1 MKLTDKSLVIY
12 KSQPAIVV
20 GYDMDKIEIDTPS
33 GKKKVREK
41 DVILLHSGPCVSLSR
56 VSSAPTPQGNLMEAY
71 DFFTGDT
78 PSWNDVAELVWGTL
92 SAESA
97 WNAWREI
104 SGSPWFVAES
114 PAEPIRLRPRD
125 EAEAIIKK
133 ADSKKNEEADREAF
147 LSRFAVSM
155 KNARASAR
163 AAHAADSGGAEPATG
178 GVDLANDGKYLQD
191 VEALA
196 LGKTDKSRTL
206 RDARLGETPETAHRS
221 LVACGYWPFWKN
233 PFPARHGHTLQTSS
247 VQVPKPDDGED
258 RLDLTGIESFAIDN
272 EWSNDPDDAV
282 CVVGDT
288 LWVHIADPA
297 STVTPDSPADRDA
310 RSRGSTLYVP
320 EGAARMLEDKALE
333 WYALG
338 IEPVSRALSFGIAF
352 TDTGAVS
359 DVEIVRSRVR
369 VTRLTY
375 AQASARKNEPVLAA
389 LFAIAERN
397 IARRRAA
404 GAVFID
410 LPEVHI
416 SLAQAA
422 DGSSCAGES
431 TVPPVVRFDAI
442 AGESAADMVREM
454 MLLAGEAVARF
465 AFKNKIPFQYVSQET
480 PDIPNDLPAG
490 LAGEWRKRRSM
501 RGRKV
506 GTIPADHAGL
516 GLGMY
521 SQVTSPLRRYG
532 DLVAHQQLRL
542 FLDGKKPMDT
552 DDMLTRIAQG
562 DSASRECTLAERESN
577 LHWTLVHLATHPEW
591 VGDAVVVELSGPQAT
606 ILIPEFAQEAR
617 IAAPGAAVPGS
628 SFRVRAGNIDIP
640 SQTVSFIPAEE

>member
-1 MKLTDKSLVIY
+1 MKLKEKSLVVY
-12 KSQPAIVV
+12 KNQPAIVV
-20 GYDMDKIEIDTPS
+20 GSDMEKIEIDTS
-33 GKKKVREK
+33 AGKKKVREK
-41 DVILLHSGPCVSLSR
+41 DVVHLHSGPCSSLSA
-56 VSSAPTPQGNLMEAY
+56 VLSFPTPEGDLMEAY
-71 DFFTGDT
+71 DFFAGET
-78 PSWNDVAELVWGTL
+78 PSWSDLSELVWGAFPPDAAWKAWSAL
-92 SAESA
+92 SA
-97 WNAWREI
+97 
-104 SGSPWFVAES
+104 SPWFVAES
-114 PAEPIRLRPRD
+114 PAEPILLRPRD
-125 EAEAIIKK
+125 EAEAIIRK
-133 ADSKKNEEADREAF
+133 AESKKNEEAERDAF
-147 LSRFAVSM
+147 L
-155 KNARASAR
+155 ARLAS
-163 AAHAADSGGAEPATG
+163 GN
-178 GVDLANDGKYLQD
+178 VDLSTDGKYLQD

-206 RDARLGETPETAHRS
+206 KDARVSETPEAAHRT
-221 LVACGYWPFWKN
+221 LIACGYWPYWKN
-233 PFPARHGHTLQTSS
+233 PHPARHGHTLQTSS
-247 VQVPKPDDGED
+247 VPVGRPYDDD
-258 RLDLTGIESFAIDN
+258 ALLDLTGIESFAIDN
-272 EWSNDPDDAV
+272 AWSSDPDDAV
-282 CVVGDT
+282 CVDGDK

-320 EGAARMLEDKALE
+320 EGAARMLEDRALE

-338 IEPVSRALSFGIAF
+338 LAPVSRALSFGITF
-352 TDTGAVS
+352 TETGAVS

-375 AQASARKNEPVLAA
+375 AEASARKDDPALAA
-389 LFAIAERN
+389 LFAIAARN
-397 IARRRAA
+397 VARRREA

-416 SLAQAA
+416 SLAA
-422 DGSSCAGES
+422 DSASVTDSA
-431 TVPPVVRFDAI
+431 TAPAVRFDAI
-442 AGESAADMVREM
+442 ASESAADMVREM

-480 PDIPNDLPAG
+480 PDIPKDLAEG

-532 DLVAHQQLRL
+532 DLVAHQQLHL
-542 FLDGKKPMDT
+542 YLDGKKPMDT

-577 LHWTLVHLATHPEW
+577 LHWTLVHLMAHPEW
-591 VGDAVVVELSGPQAT
+591 VGDAVIVELSGTQAT

-617 IAAPGAAVPGS
+617 IVPGADAALGGTI
-628 SFRVRAGNIDIP
+628 RVRAGNVNIP
-640 SQTVSFIPAEE
+640 AQTVTFIPVEE

>member
-1 MKLTDKSLVIY
+1 MKLKDKALVIY
-12 KSQPAIVV
+12 KNQPAVII
-20 GYDMDKIEIDTPS
+20 GSDMEKIEIDTPS

-41 DVILLHSGPCVSLSR
+41 DVILLHAGPCGKLEAIL
-56 VSSAPTPQGNLMEAY
+56 SAPLPAGNLMEAY
-71 DFFTGDT
+71 DFFAGEN
-78 PSWNDVAELVWGTL
+78 PSWQEISELVWGTFAPDAAWKIWSEL
-92 SAESA
+92 SS
-97 WNAWREI
+97 
-104 SGSPWFVAES
+104 SPYFVAES
-114 PAEPIRLRPRD
+114 PTEPFRLRSRED
-125 EAEAIIKK
+125 AEAIIKK

-147 LSRFAVSM
+147 LARLAVNI
-155 KNARASAR
+155 KNGPLSE
-163 AAHAADSGGAEPATG
+163 GQPVPG
-178 GVDLANDGKYLQD
+178 GVDLPTDGKFLQD

-206 RDARLGETPETAHRS
+206 KEARLPETPDSAHRALLS
-221 LVACGYWPFWKN
+221 CGYWPYWKN

-247 VQVPKPDDGED
+247 VTVPKPDDGDE

-272 EWSNDPDDAV
+272 AWSSDPDDAV
-282 CVVGDT
+282 CVDGDK

-310 RSRGSTLYVP
+310 RSRGSTLYIP

-333 WYALG
+333 WFALG
-338 IEPVSRALSFGIAF
+338 LTPVSRALSFGITF
-352 TDTGAVS
+352 TETGAVD
-359 DVEIVRSRVR
+359 DVEIKRTRVR

-375 AQASARKNEPVLAA
+375 AQASARRDEPALAA
-389 LFAIAERN
+389 LFAIADRN
-397 IARRRAA
+397 IQRRREA

-416 SLAQAA
+416 SLGAA
-422 DGSSCAGES
+422 SDAASDAA
-431 TVPPVVRFDAI
+431 TDATTNTAPAATKAPVVHFDTI
-442 AGESAADMVREM
+442 ASESAADMVREM

-480 PDIPNDLPAG
+480 PEIPKDLPEG
-490 LAGEWRKRRSM
+490 LAGEYRKRRSM

-506 GTIPADHAGL
+506 GTIPSDHAGL

-532 DLVAHQQLRL
+532 DLVAHQQLHL
-542 FLDGKKPMDT
+542 FLDGKPPMDT

-577 LHWTLVHLATHPEW
+577 LHWTLVHLSSHPEW
-591 VGDAVVVELSGPQAT
+591 TGDAVVVEVTQSQAT
-606 ILIPEFAQEAR
+606 ILIPEFAQESR
-617 IAAPGAAVPGS
+617 IALPTNAIPGDTL
-628 SFRVRAGNIDIP
+628 RVRAGNINIP
-640 SQTVSFIPAEE
+640 AQTVNFIPVEE